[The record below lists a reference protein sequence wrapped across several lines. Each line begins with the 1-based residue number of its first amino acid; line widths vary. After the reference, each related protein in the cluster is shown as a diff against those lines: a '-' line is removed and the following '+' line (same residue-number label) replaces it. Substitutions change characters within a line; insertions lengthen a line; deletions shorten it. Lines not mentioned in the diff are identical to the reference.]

1 MRLEKNILK
10 QYDSVLKEI
19 VETDRRIRE
28 TQAKI
33 ERMEKAGTVTDS
45 VSGDTAFQN
54 RGTSDNGV

>member
-19 VETDRRIRE
+19 TETDRRILK

-33 ERMEKAGTVTDS
+33 ERMLIKEICS
-45 VSGDTAFQN
+45 YSYYPH
-54 RGTSDNGV
+54 